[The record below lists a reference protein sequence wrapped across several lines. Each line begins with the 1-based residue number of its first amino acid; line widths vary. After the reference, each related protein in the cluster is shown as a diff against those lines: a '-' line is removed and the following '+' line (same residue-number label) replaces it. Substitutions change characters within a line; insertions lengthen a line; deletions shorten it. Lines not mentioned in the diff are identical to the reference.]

1 MVNDRTNL
9 TTNLALTILMG
20 GTSYQ
25 NYLPPCLMPTAQD
38 IWIAT
43 WIRNRA
49 GQDHSQTLPELDCF
63 DHFFQGVL
71 ILASQSKSI
80 TCIQVF
86 TCPGCLTCLK
96 SLLLLCVGFK
106 SLELQKSLLDTALM
120 WTHHVSNKLMG
131 SLTLRTLN

>member
-1 MVNDRTNL
+1 
-9 TTNLALTILMG
+9 
-20 GTSYQ
+20 
-25 NYLPPCLMPTAQD
+25 MPTAQD

-80 TCIQVF
+80 TCIHMSWMFNMFEKFVATMCWFQDFGAAKVF
-86 TCPGCLTCLK
+86 VGYCPDVDPPC
-96 SLLLLCVGFK
+96 F
-106 SLELQKSLLDTALM
+106 Q
-120 WTHHVSNKLMG
+120 
-131 SLTLRTLN
+131 